1 MKTASEPLSTAP
13 GSTRE
18 EPPASPVC
26 HSGVGP
32 FRVSPVSAFNRQ
44 PPGSSCDLEATKRAG
59 VSDDGAGEPRLGVR
73 GTRLTRGLGFPSELP
88 DEYLYQSGKCKNLRA
103 NNSLTKKV
111 LFHIIKQCSDQ
122 INTHANG
129 VIAEGLKTLCWSVRS
144 TL

>member
-1 MKTASEPLSTAP
+1 M
-13 GSTRE
+13 
-18 EPPASPVC
+18 
-26 HSGVGP
+26 
-32 FRVSPVSAFNRQ
+32 
-44 PPGSSCDLEATKRAG
+44 
-59 VSDDGAGEPRLGVR
+59 R

-88 DEYLYQSGKCKNLRA
+88 DEYLYQSGECKNLRA

-129 VIAEGLKTLCWSVRS
+129 VITEGLKTLCWSVRS